1 MLSFFKLNKIS
12 LDRLFIISKTPIKIA
27 VPKIF
32 IDVPNVIVLHSKD
45 IVDSDTKSWLF
56 DSFESTLCWNISDR
70 QTTGKNAMLNNVSS
84 TISAIRIVF
93 QLIFYF
99 FSMLIV

>member
-45 IVDSDTKSWLF
+45 IVDSDTKS
-56 DSFESTLCWNISDR
+56 
-70 QTTGKNAMLNNVSS
+70 
-84 TISAIRIVF
+84 
-93 QLIFYF
+93 
-99 FSMLIV
+99 